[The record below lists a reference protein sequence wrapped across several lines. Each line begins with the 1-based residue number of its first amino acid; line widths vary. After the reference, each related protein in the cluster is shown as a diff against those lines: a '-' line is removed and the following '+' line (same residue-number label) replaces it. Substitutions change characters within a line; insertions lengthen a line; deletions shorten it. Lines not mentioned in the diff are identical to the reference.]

1 MDIILQGREVCSS
14 PLARSFHST
23 ATDCS
28 PCPVPGCAGE
38 EDPPNTIPGP
48 LQQTLQTPFLA
59 HLMLNLKLKLES
71 WEKGDRLS
79 KMAIPLHLCFHLQ
92 AALCE
97 WERPLVRTDYHMACF
112 LGQMK
117 QCRLTNPVYLI
128 VPART
133 LHDSPLPMSRL
144 SVPNPAQSQ
153 WPSLVPGTYLG
164 TTATDRTIPAHLS
177 ACPEPSS
184 VMGNCLHP
192 NVLQVADDNSTKLAI
207 EDKIWSEFLETY
219 DADYNFTDVEAAAP
233 CHSCILLDDSSLP
246 FFILASVLGIL
257 ISGAVLYAFLRPLF
271 PRQVYQNW
279 SILVQLAV
287 GSALFSIMVPILARG
302 LSGALITS
310 LCHLAHLVSYGSAF
324 AQALLIGCHACLG
337 PKLGIGH
344 VPGLRLGISVGLW
357 GVAALLSL
365 PITLGSDT
373 SHGLCTVTFSGEWEI
388 LRYIHAAACFAIFIL
403 LPLGL
408 LGAKGLKKAL
418 GRGPCPW
425 VNILYVWFIF
435 WWPQGMV
442 LGLDS
447 LVRSRAM
454 VVSTCLAQQT
464 LDMLLDLAEAL
475 AILHC
480 VATPLLLAQFCYQ
493 AIQTSLPS
501 LPLSA
506 TQSSHLDILGCKS

>member
-1 MDIILQGREVCSS
+1 
-14 PLARSFHST
+14 
-23 ATDCS
+23 
-28 PCPVPGCAGE
+28 
-38 EDPPNTIPGP
+38 
-48 LQQTLQTPFLA
+48 
-59 HLMLNLKLKLES
+59 
-71 WEKGDRLS
+71 
-79 KMAIPLHLCFHLQ
+79 
-92 AALCE
+92 
-97 WERPLVRTDYHMACF
+97 
-112 LGQMK
+112 
-117 QCRLTNPVYLI
+117 
-128 VPART
+128 
-133 LHDSPLPMSRL
+133 
-144 SVPNPAQSQ
+144 
-153 WPSLVPGTYLG
+153 
-164 TTATDRTIPAHLS
+164 
-177 ACPEPSS
+177 
-184 VMGNCLHP
+184 MGNCLHP
-192 NVLQVADDNSTKLAI
+192 VADDNSTKLAI

-279 SILVQLAV
+279 PILVQLAV

-442 LGLDS
+442 LALDS

-454 VVSTCLAQQT
+454 AVSTCLAQQT

>member
-1 MDIILQGREVCSS
+1 
-14 PLARSFHST
+14 
-23 ATDCS
+23 
-28 PCPVPGCAGE
+28 
-38 EDPPNTIPGP
+38 
-48 LQQTLQTPFLA
+48 
-59 HLMLNLKLKLES
+59 MLNLKLKLES
-71 WEKGDRLS
+71 WEKGDHLS
-79 KMAIPLHLCFHLQ
+79 KMAIPLHLCFRLQ

-97 WERPLVRTDYHMACF
+97 WERPL
-112 LGQMK
+112 
-117 QCRLTNPVYLI
+117 CRLTNSVYLI
-128 VPART
+128 VPTRT

-144 SVPNPAQSQ
+144 SVPTPAQSQ

-164 TTATDRTIPAHLS
+164 TTATDRIIPAHLS

-192 NVLQVADDNSTKLAI
+192 NVLQVADDNSTKLAV
-207 EDKIWSEFLETY
+207 EDKNWSEFLELY
-219 DADYNFTDVEAAAP
+219 DADYNFTDN
-233 CHSCILLDDSSLP
+233 
-246 FFILASVLGIL
+246 
-257 ISGAVLYAFLRPLF
+257 R
-271 PRQVYQNW
+271 

-344 VPGLRLGISVGLW
+344 GPGLRLGISVGLW

-373 SHGLCTVTFSGEWEI
+373 SHGLCTVTFSGQWEI
-388 LRYIHAAACFAIFIL
+388 LRYIHAAACFAIFVL

-425 VNILYVWFIF
+425 VDILCVWFIF

-464 LDMLLDLAEAL
+464 LDVLLDLAEAL

-480 VATPLLLAQFCYQ
+480 VATPLLLAQVCYQ

-506 TQSSHLDILGCKS
+506 AQSSHLDILGCKS